1 MFGVLEAAAGIVPG
15 IVPESSAT
23 DHKPSAT
30 YESTGP
36 MSLVERAAKA
46 RKAVIK
52 DMRVQATIE
61 MKVHL
66 HC

>member
-1 MFGVLEAAAGIVPG
+1 VFGVLEAAAGIVPG
-15 IVPESSAT
+15 IVPESSAN
-23 DHKPSAT
+23 HKPSAT